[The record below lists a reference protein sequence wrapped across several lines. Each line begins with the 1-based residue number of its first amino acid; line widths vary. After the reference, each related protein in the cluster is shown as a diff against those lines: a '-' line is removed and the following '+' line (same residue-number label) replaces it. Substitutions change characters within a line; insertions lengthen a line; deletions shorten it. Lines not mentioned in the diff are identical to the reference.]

1 MPVIDKVHVN
11 GGPLLKKAEALGSEN
26 IVIIEHYKF
35 ITFIAMFL
43 IFNEIFIAYIGLTLS
58 YLQQYILQLSES
70 IYTDE
75 NRLKNSRPIIF
86 LFAEKEKVT
95 FSICML
101 FRRHSSFL

>member
-1 MPVIDKVHVN
+1 MLFQQP
-11 GGPLLKKAEALGSEN
+11 A
-26 IVIIEHYKF
+26 VIIPLSVEDSFPCVFYEF
-35 ITFIAMFL
+35 ITMFL